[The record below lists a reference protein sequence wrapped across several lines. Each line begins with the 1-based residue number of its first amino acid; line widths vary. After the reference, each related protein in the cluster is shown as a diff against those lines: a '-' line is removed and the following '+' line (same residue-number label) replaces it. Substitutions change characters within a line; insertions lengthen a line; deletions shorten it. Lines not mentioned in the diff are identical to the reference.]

1 MPEQP
6 TPSEAVYRL
15 QTYLR
20 QISYDTPGMTQPPIN
35 GYFGVATQRALEEF
49 QTSKAL
55 PVTGVADQIT
65 WEALYAAY
73 LTSKKANAPTQ
84 KMDIFPRTPQ
94 NAVLDDGS
102 RGFAVAAVQF
112 MLQRLE
118 AHYGTIGAVAV
129 TGEYSAETK
138 AAVTVFQQ
146 SSALRPDG
154 VVTGEVWNE
163 LVSQYNMLFTD
174 PTSA

>member
-1 MPEQP
+1 MPEQHAP
-6 TPSEAVYRL
+6 DEAVYHL

-20 QISYDTPGMTQPPIN
+20 QISYDTLGMTQPPVN

-49 QTSKAL
+49 QASKEL
-55 PVTGVADQIT
+55 PVTGIADQAT

-73 LTSKKANAPTQ
+73 LASKQANAPTQ

-94 NAVLDDGS
+94 NAVLDNGS

-118 AHYGTIGAVAV
+118 AHYGAIGTIAV
-129 TGEYSAETK
+129 TGEYGTETK

-163 LVSQYNMLFTD
+163 LVSQYNVLFTD
-174 PTSA
+174 PTHS